1 MATVTAVSFATDCL
15 GIVLELNVRDTKRYP
30 KEKLS
35 NKAFIFDFDFIQH
48 FPGNR
53 GGNPAGLCAA
63 GALLREARD
72 RVAHLVQAEV
82 ARRFHGLVRDWSLG
96 AEHHQD
102 DLAGTVDNLLSK

>member
-1 MATVTAVSFATDCL
+1 M
-15 GIVLELNVRDTKRYP
+15 LELNVREIEQYP
-30 KEKLS
+30 NEKLS
-35 NKAFIFDFDFIQH
+35 TKAFIFEFDFIYH

-82 ARRFHGLVRDWSLG
+82 ARRFHGLFRDRSLS

-102 DLAGTVDNLLSK
+102 DLAGTY